1 MTSYGGIIRIR
12 CRNCPKTISKG
23 SKFEN
28 VLSACIHKL
37 PCICLS
43 GVFYT
48 HRG

>member
-1 MTSYGGIIRIR
+1 MTSYSGIIRIR
-12 CRNCPKTISKG
+12 CRNCLKTISKG

-28 VLSACIHKL
+28 FLSACFHKL